1 VYLRHTT
8 RHKDGK
14 IHVYWQLVRS
24 VRHGG
29 KVVQE
34 TVAQLGELDGEGR
47 ARAKALARS
56 IRGREEEQRQL
67 FEGGEPAKALA
78 VKLDEI
84 RLERSRSFGS
94 VWLGWLLWRALGLD
108 ELLRELL
115 PPKHEKV
122 SWAEVIGILV
132 IGRLCEPSSE
142 LHVAEH
148 WYRTTALEDLL
159 RVSTEHIYD
168 ERLYRA
174 LDRVLTHKGAIERH
188 LVQRLGE
195 LFDLDYDLLLYDVT
209 STYFEGVAD
218 PEIAKRGYSR
228 DHRPDC
234 VQVNIALV
242 VTREGMPLG
251 YEIFSGNTTDV
262 TTVKQ
267 IVENMEERF
276 GKVNRVWVMDRGMVS
291 GENIAWL
298 NSTKHRYVVGTAR
311 AELKRWAKPLADKTD
326 WRQIG
331 EDVEVKIC
339 RGPDGRETFL
349 LCRSASRMEKEKAMH
364 ERFSQ
369 RIEEGLQSL
378 ARRINKSKTPL
389 ERGELERQVGRLLER
404 NSRAAARYSIAI
416 SEDDSVPAKLKLKW
430 NTHSQ
435 WEDWASL
442 TEGTYILRSNIHDW
456 TDEELW
462 KTYIQLSEAEA
473 AFRIH
478 KSDLCIRPIW
488 HRKQDRIKAH
498 ILICFLAYALWK
510 TLQKWQSRAGLGDS
524 PRTILTELSRIHSA
538 DIVLPLADGSKRE
551 LRLRCVVRP
560 EREQQLL
567 LGRLGL
573 TLPQRLRPPD
583 LAGSDVVAT

>member
-1 VYLRHTT
+1 MYLRHTT
-8 RHKDGK
+8 RRKDGK
-14 IHVYWQLVRS
+14 THVYWQLVRS

-29 KVVQE
+29 KVVQQ

-56 IRGREEEQRQL
+56 ISGRGEEFCQGQL
-67 FEGGEPAKALA
+67 FDNGEPAKALA
-78 VKLDEI
+78 VKLDCV
-84 RLERSRSFGS
+84 RLERSRSFGA
-94 VWLGWLLWRALGLD
+94 VWLGWLLWRALGLA
-108 ELLRELL
+108 ELLSELL
-115 PPKHEKV
+115 PPNREGV
-122 SWAEVIGILV
+122 GWGEVIAILV

-142 LHVAEH
+142 LHVAER

-159 RVSTEHIYD
+159 GVCTENIYD

-174 LDRVLTHKGAIERH
+174 LDRLLPHKEAMEQH
-188 LVQRLGE
+188 LVKRLGE
-195 LFDLDYDLLLYDVT
+195 LFEIDYDLLLYDVT

-218 PEIAKRGYSR
+218 PEIAQRGYSR

-262 TTVKQ
+262 STVKQ
-267 IVENMEERF
+267 IVESMENRF

-291 GENIAWL
+291 AENIAWL
-298 NSTKHRYVVGTAR
+298 NTTKRRYVIGTAR
-311 AELKRWAKPLADKTD
+311 AELKRWAKQLADKTD
-326 WRQIG
+326 WRQIRR
-331 EDVEVKIC
+331 DVEIKIC
-339 RGPDGRETFL
+339 SGPDGSETFL

-364 ERFSQ
+364 ERFSK

-378 ARRINKSKTPL
+378 AQRIEKSRKL
-389 ERGELERQVGRLLER
+389 LDRGELERQIGRLLER
-404 NSRAAARYSIAI
+404 NSRAAARYSITI
-416 SEDDSVPAKLKLKW
+416 SEDDNVPAKLKL
-430 NTHSQ
+430 TSSTRSE
-435 WEDWASL
+435 WEDWAKL

-473 AFRIH
+473 AFRIQ

-488 HRKQDRIKAH
+488 HHKHERIKAH
-498 ILICFLAYALWK
+498 ILICFLAYVLWK

-524 PRTILTELSRIHSA
+524 PRTILTELSRVHSA
-538 DIVLPLADGSKRE
+538 DVVLPLADGSKRE

-567 LGRLGL
+567 LQRLGL
-573 TLPQRLRPPD
+573 TLPERLRSPA
-583 LAGSDVVAT
+583 LAEL